1 MVAAVLLGASWVGAG
16 LTAKQKCQ
24 AGKNQAA
31 GKYAACL
38 HNAEAKFV
46 KSNDQTKHDK
56 ALKGCADKFTA
67 TWQKLEAAAA
77 KAGDTCRDGI
87 GKAGAFQAVIDEG
100 IHTVATGLM
109 GDPLPECPIDL
120 ASCQSDLA
128 ACQAGG
134 GTVLE
139 TGQTTC
145 YDVAGALI
153 SCTDT
158 GQDGEFRKGLA
169 RSYTDNATDNTDGTI
184 TDNRTGLMWEKLARD
199 GSIHDAD
206 KYYLWEDAFGKI
218 TQLNTQPCF
227 AGHCDWRLPNVN
239 ELYSLIDYAS
249 GSSPKV
255 QAAFD
260 TDCTP
265 GCGVTGCS
273 CTAPAPYWSSTT
285 YTDDPTLTWAVF
297 FYFDDY
303 VVVQVE
309 PKSDPDGYY
318 VRAVRGG
325 S

>member
-1 MVAAVLLGASWVGAG
+1 VLLLGASWVAAG
-16 LTAKQKCQ
+16 LTPKQKCQ

-46 KSNDQTKHDK
+46 KSNDQLKHDK
-56 ALKGCADKFTA
+56 DRGNCSAKFTA

-87 GKAGAFQAVIDEG
+87 GRVGDFQAVING
-100 IHTVATGLM
+100 GTSTVATGLQNEN
-109 GDPLPECPIDL
+109 PLPLDL
-120 ASCQSDLA
+120 ASCQIALA

-134 GTVLE
+134 GALLE

-158 GQDGEFRKGLA
+158 GQDGEFQKGLA
-169 RSYTDNATDNTDGTI
+169 RSYTDNSDGTI
-184 TDNRTGLMWEKLARD
+184 TDNRSGLVWEKLARD
-199 GSIHDAD
+199 GSVHDAD

-218 TQLNTQPCF
+218 TQLNTEPCF

-249 GSSPKV
+249 GNSPKV

-265 GCGVTGCS
+265 GCKVTGCS

-297 FYFDDY
+297 LYFDDY
-303 VVVQVE
+303 VVVQIE
-309 PKSDPDGYY
+309 PKNDPDGYY